1 MTAVDRAGVPCGTA
15 SRSARG
21 ALALL
26 PLLAGCDL
34 VTDSFLT
41 NDFSGDPF
49 PIEVETHAGAIVLGL
64 RQAGTDD
71 RVAVLDL
78 LSPMTVTD
86 AGPDASPAVSH
97 ADLTL
102 LGQQS
107 RGGAFDQP
115 RAVVPD
121 AQILSLH
128 PCANAV
134 PDCAV
139 GPLNAPRSYQAIV
152 GADIL
157 AGDAVRLA
165 LATDEIFVLADIA
178 GSNAE
183 RTYACDAVFA
193 SPYRGGGTLVIGGT
207 ELPFGNRRIT
217 LNTCLAPDPDPALP
231 QSARGADVLLVA
243 STGIGITILSAT
255 AYERY
260 RQSQARLPFPPPPRS
275 ALPVDTVFL
284 PSGLVSGNRG
294 TLPSLAIVG
303 GSSANTRAPC
313 RQVFAHHLM
322 TERNC
327 EADDDCPCDITQS
340 TFCPVTAVMELAPSG
355 GFGVLVV
362 DDTDPTLQALRTEL
376 RPDQP
381 EVDGILGLDA
391 MRLAEIDVD
400 FPHDRV
406 LARCAADR
414 CRVRP
419 ELAAEGARTQIR
431 GCLGEAPN

>member
-1 MTAVDRAGVPCGTA
+1 MVRL
-15 SRSARG
+15 
-21 ALALL
+21 LALI

-49 PIEVETHAGAIVLGL
+49 PIQVETHAGAIVLGM
-64 RQAGTDD
+64 RQAGAND

-86 AGPDASPAVSH
+86 PGPNAPPAVLH
-97 ADLTL
+97 EDVVL
-102 LGQQS
+102 LGEQN
-107 RGGAFDQP
+107 RGGDFVVP
-115 RAVVPD
+115 RARVPD
-121 AQILSLH
+121 AQLLSLH
-128 PCANAV
+128 PCPEAI
-134 PDCAV
+134 PDCTV
-139 GPLNAPRSYQAIV
+139 GPLASPRTYEAIV

-165 LATDEIFVLADIA
+165 LSTDQIYVLADVA

-183 RTYACDAVFA
+183 RTYACDAVYA
-193 SPYRGGGTLVIGGT
+193 SPYRGGGTLVIAGT

-217 LNTCLAPDPDPALP
+217 LHTCLAPDPDPALP
-231 QSARGADVLLVA
+231 QSERGADVLLVA
-243 STGIGITILSAT
+243 STGVGVTILGAT

-260 RQSQARLPFPPPPRS
+260 RQSQAHLASPPPPRA

-284 PSGLVSGNRG
+284 PSGLVTGNRG
-294 TLPSLAIVG
+294 TLPSLALVG
-303 GSSANTRAPC
+303 GSGANTRAPC
-313 RQVFAHHLM
+313 RQVYAHHLM

-327 EADDDCPCDITQS
+327 QDGDDCPCDITQS
-340 TFCPVTAVMELAPSG
+340 TFCPVPAIMELAPSG
-355 GFGVLVV
+355 GFAVLVV

-391 MRLAEIDVD
+391 MRLAELDIDY
-400 FPHDRV
+400 PHDRV
-406 LARCAADR
+406 LTRCASDR
-414 CRVRP
+414 CTTRP

-431 GCLGEAPN
+431 GCLGEDPLP